1 MKLTSTVFDNNGV
14 IPGKYTGT
22 GQDISPPLSWSDAPE
37 ATKSF
42 ALICDDPDAPSCA
55 KPRPEGPWVHWVIF
69 NIPANATGLSEGMNR
84 IAELDLPQGARQGKN
99 DFGSDNVGYRGPMPP
114 EGSGPHRYYFKLY
127 ALDRH
132 LELSAQDA
140 DKQPLVEV
148 MQKHILAE
156 GQLMGT
162 FERK

>member
-1 MKLTSTVFDNNGV
+1 MKLTSTAFVNGGV
-14 IPGKYTGT
+14 IPAKYTGT
-22 GQDISPPLSWSDAPE
+22 AQDISPPLSWSDAPE

-42 ALICDDPDAPSCA
+42 ALICDDPDAPSRA

-69 NIPANATGLSEGMNR
+69 NIPVDVNGLPKGMKR
-84 IAELDLPQGARQGKN
+84 TAELDQLHGARQGKN

-132 LELSAQDA
+132 LDLSAKDA
-140 DKQPLVEV
+140 DKQSLVHA
-148 MQKHILAE
+148 MKKYILAE
-156 GQLMGT
+156 VQLIGT